1 MTRRL
6 DQIRNV
12 DASVRQRLF
21 TEPAY
26 ETDLDADERARYRAA
41 NDNALRYATYLEDAF
56 VAPRRIPE
64 LLGEL
69 RWFYRQGLAG
79 KLAMISRAA

>member
-21 TEPAY
+21 TVSKEQGRDFQSVLKLY
-26 ETDLDADERARYRAA
+26 FLERFLYR
-41 NDNALRYATYLEDAF
+41 LS
-56 VAPRRIPE
+56 
-64 LLGEL
+64 
-69 RWFYRQGLAG
+69 
-79 KLAMISRAA
+79 ISRSRDSFLLKGALLFFARAEP